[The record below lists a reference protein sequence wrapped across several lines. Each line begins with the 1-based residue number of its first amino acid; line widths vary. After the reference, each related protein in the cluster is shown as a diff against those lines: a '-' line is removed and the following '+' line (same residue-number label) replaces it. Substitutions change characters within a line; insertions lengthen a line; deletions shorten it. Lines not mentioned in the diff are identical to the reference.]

1 MKPVVCQSTDLK
13 QTLWVQWIKVL
24 CIHFTYS
31 FSKQKALSKS
41 NDNQWSI
48 IHFVCLTF
56 KCFLVSWKW
65 ISKLLQQWGV
75 WLESITFAAKTLTML
90 ELYSFFST
98 FPLVCVVANPSERIP
113 PPVKSNDWM
122 SVWLFCR
129 LEPVSS
135 TTQLH
140 YASVLW
146 GRTFCVNFQE
156 KDFH

>member
-1 MKPVVCQSTDLK
+1 MKPVVCQSTDFK
-13 QTLWVQWIKVL
+13 QTFWVQWIKVL

-90 ELYSFFST
+90 ELYSFF
-98 FPLVCVVANPSERIP
+98 PLFLWFVLLPIHQREYPLLLRVMTEWVFGFSVA
-113 PPVKSNDWM
+113 
-122 SVWLFCR
+122 
-129 LEPVSS
+129 
-135 TTQLH
+135 
-140 YASVLW
+140 
-146 GRTFCVNFQE
+146 
-156 KDFH
+156 